1 VATGTANATPPP
13 ALPPTTPAEK
23 RPANLKVHEPFN
35 HSNQAMPQHR
45 SPETYQGQITTW
57 SGSRRTTS
65 IRSTL
70 VIGTQ
75 ILVARRGGG
84 GEAQRLGRC
93 REAADGIDLVVI
105 IDTNLLQALND

>member
-1 VATGTANATPPP
+1 MRTAPATCPRLTPNDTH
-13 ALPPTTPAEK
+13 AKK
-23 RPANLKVHEPFN
+23 RPANRPVHEPFN
-35 HSNQAMPQHR
+35 HTNQSMPQHR
-45 SPETYQGQITTW
+45 QPETDHGQVTTW
-57 SGSRRTTS
+57 PDSRRTTS
-65 IRSTL
+65 VRSAL